1 MQFDFIR
8 LRSPHPGHRARQP
21 LAVLWRPAPVA
32 AAALALAACAGTGR
46 FVDQPHLTI
55 NEPQKGARQAVGELF
70 GSLGPPYTVKVCEA
84 DPSTK
89 SCTPKNKGISAT
101 GVGGLFIPLAMRV
114 NGLDIKAVKPSAE
127 GLALEASLDATVDG
141 IPPLCGTVGGKVI
154 SRDNN
159 TASVEMSNFYCNWMV
174 IGNVIANADFSIET
188 INLEEKAFTGFY
200 KLTFHGTG
208 NATGSGYYKA
218 IFVPKKD

>member
-1 MQFDFIR
+1 MQFDLIHMR
-8 LRSPHPGHRARQP
+8 SQHRGQRALRPVTALQRPG
-21 LAVLWRPAPVA
+21 LVA
-32 AAALALAACAGTGR
+32 ATALALAACAGTGR
-46 FVDQPHLTI
+46 FVDQPRLIIDKPEKDTH
-55 NEPQKGARQAVGELF
+55 QAVGELF

-89 SCTPKNKGISAT
+89 SCTAKNEGITAS
-101 GVGGLFIPLAMRV
+101 GVGGLFLPLTMHV
-114 NGLDIKAVKPSAE
+114 NGMDVKALKPSPD

-141 IPPLCGTVGGKVI
+141 IAPFCGTVGGKVI

-159 TASVEMSNFYCNWMV
+159 TASVEMSNFYCNWMG
-174 IGNVIANADFSIET
+174 IGNVIANADFSIDT
-188 INLEEKAFTGFY
+188 INLEQKAFTGFY

-218 IFVPKKD
+218 IFKPKKN